1 LRYCPFIFWLSILTG
16 NYFQNSWKTKRFRF
30 GSNSK
35 VTHLPTNS
43 TFETK
48 SNNKGIYSLDN
59 LQPGG
64 PYKIEITEGS
74 NLIYSN
80 SNLQLSLGNN
90 DLPVVEVNS
99 SKEKTIDEVK
109 LTANKKQQ

>member
-1 LRYCPFIFWLSILTG
+1 MKKRIICAIALLSFGLAFSQETTSKILG
-16 NYFQNSWKTKRFRF
+16 RLK
-30 GSNSK
+30 GSGSEVTVK

-48 SNNKGIYSLDN
+48 ATTKEYSVWITFSLA
-59 LQPGG
+59 
-64 PYKIEITEGS
+64 YKIEITEGS
-74 NLIYSN
+74 NIIYSN

-99 SKEKTIDEVK
+99 SKEKQ
-109 LTANKKQQ
+109 LTK

>member
-1 LRYCPFIFWLSILTG
+1 MKKRIIYAIALLSFGLAFSQETSSKILG
-16 NYFQNSWKTKRFRF
+16 RLK
-30 GSNSK
+30 GSSSEVTVK

-48 SNNKGIYSLDN
+48 SNNKGLFSLDN

-74 NLIYSN
+74 QLIYSN
-80 SNLQLSLGNN
+80 NNLQLSLGNN
-90 DLPVVEVNS
+90 DLPVVEVNA
-99 SKEKTIDEVK
+99 KEKTIDEVK
-109 LTANKKQQ
+109 